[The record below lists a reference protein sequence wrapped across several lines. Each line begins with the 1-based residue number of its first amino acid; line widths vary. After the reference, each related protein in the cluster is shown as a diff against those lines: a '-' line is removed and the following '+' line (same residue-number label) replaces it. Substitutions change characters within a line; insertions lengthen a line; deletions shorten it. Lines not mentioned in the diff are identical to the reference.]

1 MTAALIVNPKSRRGG
16 GRGLALA
23 EALKGRRGVAT
34 VVLDRFDGLPEKL
47 QRLASEGVDTL
58 FISSGD
64 GTIHAIQTELAERNP
79 FPALPRLALLPH
91 GTTNLTAGDL
101 GLKEPSADRLVS
113 LIAEGHATLPEAA
126 LARRPTMRIA
136 NPRDGRVRHGMFL
149 GAGAI
154 ARVSKFCQGKLHA
167 AGLKGEWANFA
178 ALAFGVADAAFKRSN
193 GSDRISRPASMR
205 IEIDGHPFVAG
216 DQLLLLATTLDR
228 LVLGSRPFWGGKS
241 APIRVTAVGYPPP
254 SVPRWLPTL
263 LYGGEERRVP
273 ASCASGSGVG
283 VTVDTQA
290 PFLLD
295 GEFFNAPLNEPLRIE
310 TGPEFTYIRG
320 LG

>member
-23 EALKGRRGVAT
+23 EALKSRNGAPV
-34 VVLDRFDGLPEKL
+34 VVLDQFDGLPEKL
-47 QRLASEGVDTL
+47 RALASQGVDTL

-101 GLKEPSADRLVS
+101 GFRGSSTDRLVS
-113 LIAEGHATLPEAA
+113 LIVADPALPETA

-136 NPRDGRVRHGMFL
+136 NPRDKRVRHGMFL

-154 ARVSKFCQGKLHA
+154 ARASNFCQGKLHA
-167 AGLKGEWANFA
+167 AGLRGEWANFA
-178 ALAFGVADAAFKRSN
+178 ALAFGVAEAAFKRGNESEP
-193 GSDRISRPASMR
+193 ISKPDPMR
-205 IEIDGHPFVAG
+205 AEVDGRPFVVG
-216 DQLLLLATTLDR
+216 DELLLLATTLDR
-228 LVLGSRPFWGGKS
+228 LILGSRPFWGGKS
-241 APIRVTAVGYPPP
+241 APIRITTVGYPPP
-254 SVPRWLPTL
+254 SVPRWLLTL
-263 LYGGEERRVP
+263 LYGGEERKVP
-273 ASCASGSGVG
+273 ASCASVSGKSL
-283 VTVDTQA
+283 TVETAA

-295 GEFFNAPLNEPLRIE
+295 GEFFDAPLHEPLRIE

-320 LG
+320 VG